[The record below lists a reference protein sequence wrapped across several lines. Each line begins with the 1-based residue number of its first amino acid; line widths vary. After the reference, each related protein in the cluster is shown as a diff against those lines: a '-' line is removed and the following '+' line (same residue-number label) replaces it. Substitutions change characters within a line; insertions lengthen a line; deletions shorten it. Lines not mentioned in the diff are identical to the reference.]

1 MKITHRYCYAI
12 FLFCYGLLLS
22 GCATTVGSRV
32 SVFHEWPA
40 ELKNKSF
47 VVDKSE
53 QQQNSPEFKAYEL
66 LLREKLKG
74 IGLLEADTANQ
85 AHAALSVSMHYAS
98 NLSEIQLSSPWN
110 LALYDPF
117 WRLHFNRGWLPHSYF
132 YRRPYFYYPYYSIA
146 PDSMFLS
153 DISVRR
159 YFLHQLEVTIADKAS
174 GKKLTEIKASTE
186 QLNPE
191 IHTYMHYLMDSA
203 FLNFPGT
210 SGTTVDVELPL
221 EK

>member
-1 MKITHRYCYAI
+1 MKITRHYCLATLSLCAV
-12 FLFCYGLLLS
+12 LFTT
-22 GCATTVGSRV
+22 GCATTVSSRV

-53 QQQNSPEFKAYEL
+53 KQANSPEFKAYEQL
-66 LLREKLKG
+66 LLEKLNQ
-74 IGLLEADTANQ
+74 IGLIEANSADAASTTG
-85 AHAALSVSMHYAS
+85 AALSVTMNYAS
-98 NLSEIQLSSPWN
+98 NLSEIQLSSPWD

-117 WRLHFNRGWLPHSYF
+117 WRMHFNRGMVL
-132 YRRPYFYYPYYSIA
+132 YRRPFFYPRYYT
-146 PDSMFLS
+146 DSLLMQ

-159 YFLHQLEVTIADKAS
+159 YYLHQLEVTITDKVS
-174 GKKLTEIKASTE
+174 GKKMSEIKASTE

-191 IHTYMHYLMDSA
+191 INTSMHYLMDSA
-203 FLNFPGT
+203 FLHFPGV
-210 SGTTVDVELPL
+210 SGSTVEVELPA